1 MTLAEKLHE
10 FTTLAHNKYDSH
22 AFAAG
27 AFESLI
33 SVMENEANSAIVH
46 ATLDYL
52 IKRVEK

>member
-33 SVMENEANSAIVH
+33 NVMENEANSAIVH